1 MTYPYPISLKLSED
15 EANLLL
21 NAITS
26 LQEDMVTGFEE
37 GQTPRIAVNQIGTY
51 EALDDIWLRIFD
63 AGLPAKSVKEAH
75 DTRRE
80 SGLIEPIDWD
90 TTPFGEQK

>member
-1 MTYPYPISLKLSED
+1 MTYPYPIALKLSES

-37 GQTPRIAVNQIGTY
+37 GQKPRVGESHFRTY
-51 EALDDIWLRIFD
+51 AALDKIWQRIYD
-63 AGLPAKSVKEAH
+63 AGLPAESVMEAH

-80 SGLIEPIDWD
+80 SGLIEAVDWD
-90 TTPFGEQK
+90 TTPYGEQK